1 MGYLTDS
8 EINTLENKAFRL
20 QCEIQDWRI
29 FRDLVE
35 KFAENKTTFG
45 ENKEYE
51 WQELKDKLESIKYL

>member
-8 EINTLENKAFRL
+8 EIYTLENKAFRL
-20 QCEIQDWRI
+20 QCEIQDWRE

-45 ENKEYE
+45 NNTEKE